1 MKNQL
6 LRFTLSAIIIYLT
19 GGTLN
24 PAVAA
29 TQLSVGNGTHVC
41 GVDDQWDKRHSDQY
55 PNRRYARTLAAN
67 LNVGEPRTMR
77 MIYFLPNDR
86 PYRVEVV
93 QRMKDEI
100 LDIQTF
106 FAEQMDAHGYGKLT
120 FRFETDSQGEPI
132 VHRVDGGHPDSYY
145 LYNPDP
151 MFDEIEQAFDLD
163 ANIYLIV
170 IDNSVQPVTENAT
183 GIGGPRGR
191 SGGFA
196 LVNEEFS
203 RESAGNLATHEL
215 GHAFG
220 LGHDFRDGAYILS
233 YGSGALI
240 GLPWNQLS
248 ACHAEKLSVHPYFN
262 PDTPIEE
269 EQLPTIEFISSP
281 QYPAGSKSVLIQLK
295 ASDSEGLHQV
305 LLSGSDGLIACRG
318 LAGEKDALIEFD
330 YNGAFTAE
338 GFTNLSDSMIHPIHV
353 EVVDTNGNVG
363 YASFGLVEISP
374 HHIATFEDHTAG
386 VNSVAF
392 SLVDATLLAA
402 GSRDG
407 TVKLWD
413 VVTQQDIATLEGHM
427 SGVNSVVF
435 SSDGVT
441 LATGSWDGTVKLW
454 DVTTQQDIATLKVYT
469 EGITSV
475 AFSSDEVTL
484 ATGSHDGTVKLWDVE
499 TERDIATFRHTSGV
513 HSVSFSSDGAIL
525 ATGSWDRTVKLWDVA
540 TRQNIATFEEH
551 TAEVNSVVF
560 SPVDPT
566 LLATGSSDSTVKLWD
581 VEMQQD
587 IATLEGHTSG
597 VSSVVF
603 SSDGSTLAS
612 GSWDRTVKLWDITTR
627 VNFATLGHG
636 DPVLSVSFSSDDTT
650 LASGTGAGT
659 VELWDASGLM
669 GVRLEAT
676 AEIDIPDPNLRAAIA
691 EAIGVPPS
699 APIFRGNMT
708 TLTHFSQGHAK
719 ISNLTG
725 LEGATNLTWLNLWGN
740 NVSDISAVSGLTNL
754 RRLYLW
760 GNNVSDISA
769 VSGLTNL
776 RELNV
781 DNNSISDISVVSGLT
796 NLTWLNLGG
805 NSILDISAIS
815 GLTNL
820 ISLNLRGNS
829 ILDISAISGL
839 TNLISLNLRG
849 NSILDI
855 SVISGL
861 TNLTWLNLGG
871 NSILDISAISG
882 LTNLISLNLGGNSIL
897 DISAISGLTNLI
909 SLNLNNNSVSDISA
923 VAGLTDLTY
932 LYLWGNSVSDISTIS
947 GLTNL
952 RTLNLGGNSIL
963 DVSAVSG
970 LTNLR
975 ELNVDNNSVSD
986 ISAVAGLTN
995 LRTLYLGNNSVS
1007 DISPLTGLTKLSSLN
1022 LGNNSVSDISPLVEN
1037 TGLAGEDEVYIQGNT
1052 LNYQS
1057 IHTHIP
1063 ALQSRGVTVEFDNRT
1078 PTTLLNISGVITASD
1093 NVLTV
1098 EVRDSNGRI
1107 FEGVPVTFA
1116 VISGGG
1122 TLSVTNTTTDKKG
1135 RAQST
1140 LTLGKESNRVTVS
1153 AVGAE
1158 QTATF
1163 SDVAEAGVHIPD
1175 PNLRA
1180 AIEDVLGVKSGSP
1193 ISPEEMATLTY
1204 LRAREASIGVL
1215 IGLESATNL
1224 TELRLGNNGITDI
1237 SPLSGLTNLRTLGL
1251 GRNSVTDILP
1261 LSGLTNLRTLGLS
1274 NNGIKDVS
1282 ALVSVLS
1289 GLINLTELHL
1299 RDNRITDISS
1309 LAGLT
1314 NLTNLRLGNN
1324 NITAISP
1331 LANLTNLTNLRLG
1344 NNQITNIS
1352 PLSGLTHLTELRLS
1366 GNRITDISPLSGLTN
1381 LRTLDLPSGITDL
1394 PALVRVLSRLTHLTS
1409 LNLSDNNIG
1418 DASVLIPVLSDLT
1431 DLIDLNLSGSGI
1443 TDLSPL
1449 AELTNLT
1456 NLHLWNNNISDISAV
1471 ADLIHLTNLSLGNN
1485 SISDISAVAG
1495 LTNLTSLNLW
1505 NNNISDLSPLV
1516 SNTGLGSGDWSWI
1529 NVRENPLSY
1538 QSIHTHIPT
1547 LQSRGVTVDSDNQAH
1562 PTLLK
1567 ISGENQ
1573 RRLPGETLA
1582 YPFVVEARD
1591 ENGSPFAGV
1600 SVTFA
1605 VTGGGGTLSIHTTTT
1620 DANGRAESTLT
1631 LGPNFGTNT
1640 VFVSA
1645 AGIPVSLTFHAIG
1658 DNPEFLWSIPS
1669 GYSLI
1674 HVPLR
1679 VTAVDDVPMTIRS
1692 IADLYDALGGADTVT
1707 YLLTLDSQTQEWFGY
1722 FRPSDRDTPADR
1734 GLTDDM
1740 GILARLITPVSVRLT
1755 GGPLG
1760 TNGTSTITLN
1770 PDINLV
1776 GLPLR
1781 NSRLTHVSD
1790 LFTLEGIGGNI
1801 PAIIFTDNG
1810 EFKGVIP
1817 AGGPDDIP
1825 LIGGQAIILDAQ
1837 RAATVIISGDAWAND
1852 SGTAAAPPATPNGI
1866 EVGDATLVLV
1876 LRGAVIDE
1884 RTGLKGGFRV
1894 TVKNLSTGKAVAAVT
1909 TPDETGYQL
1918 TIVDI
1923 ETGQAATVG
1932 NVLEISAQSPNPFIG
1947 IEPLRY
1953 TVTAEEVK
1961 QSLIQLP
1968 ELVAYEIPA
1977 ETELLHNYPNPFNP
1991 ETWIPYRLAEDAFVT
2006 LTIYDGSGRVVR
2018 TLNVGH
2024 RIAAVYENR
2033 SKAIYWNGSNDVGEG
2048 VASGVY
2054 FYTLTA
2060 GDYSATRKMVI
2071 LK

>member
-1 MKNQL
+1 MKKEL
-6 LRFTLSAIIIYLT
+6 LRFTLCSLIIYLT

-24 PAVAA
+24 LAVAA

-86 PYRVEVV
+86 PYRADVV

-120 FRFETDSQGEPI
+120 FRFETGSQGEPI

-240 GLPWNQLS
+240 GPPWNQLS

-318 LAGEKDALIEFD
+318 LAGEKDALIEFNYD
-330 YNGAFTAE
+330 GAFTAE
-338 GFTNLSDSMIHPIHV
+338 GFTNLSDSMIHPIYV
-353 EVVDTNGNVG
+353 EAVDTNGNVG
-363 YASFGLVEISP
+363 YDSFGLTEISP
-374 HHIATFEDHTAG
+374 HHIATFEGHTDS
-386 VNSVAF
+386 VNFVGF
-392 SLVDATLLAA
+392 PRDGETLAS

-407 TVKLWD
+407 MVKLWD
-413 VVTQQDIATLEGHM
+413 VETLQNIATLRLGSSAVAFSTDGKKVA
-427 SGVNSVVF
+427 SGSY
-435 SSDGVT
+435 DGIIE
-441 LATGSWDGTVKLW
+441 LW
-454 DVTTQQDIATLKVYT
+454 DVVSQREIATLKVHT
-469 EGITSV
+469 EGIISM
-475 AFSSDEVTL
+475 AFSSDKRTL
-484 ATGSHDGTVKLWDVE
+484 AAGSHDGTVKLWDVE
-499 TERDIATFRHTSGV
+499 TERDIATFRHTDGV
-513 HSVSFSSDGAIL
+513 NSVAFSPDGTTLASCSWDRTVKLWDVVTQQNIATLEGHTDSVNSVAFSSDGSTL

-540 TRQNIATFEEH
+540 T
-551 TAEVNSVVF
+551 
-560 SPVDPT
+560 
-566 LLATGSSDSTVKLWD
+566 
-581 VEMQQD
+581 QQD
-587 IATLEGHTSG
+587 IAALEGHTAG
-597 VSSVVF
+597 VSSVAF

-612 GSWDRTVKLWDITTR
+612 GSWDRTVKLWDITTL

-650 LASGTGAGT
+650 LASGTEAGT
-659 VELWDASGLM
+659 VELWDTSGWM

-676 AEIDIPDPNLRAAIA
+676 AEIDLPDPNLRAAIA

-708 TLTHFSQGHAK
+708 TLTHFSQGRAK

-725 LEGATNLTWLNLWGN
+725 LEGATNLRRLYLWGN

-754 RRLYLW
+754 RELGVDNNSISDISAVSGLTNLTYLNLGGNSVSDISAVSGLTNLTVLYL

-781 DNNSISDISVVSGLT
+781 DNNSISDISAVSGLTNLRILYLGGNSVSDISVVSGLT

-805 NSILDISAIS
+805 NSVS
-815 GLTNL
+815 
-820 ISLNLRGNS
+820 
-829 ILDISAISGL
+829 
-839 TNLISLNLRG
+839 
-849 NSILDI
+849 DI
-855 SVISGL
+855 SVVSGL
-861 TNLTWLNLGG
+861 TNLTWLNLAG
-871 NSILDISAISG
+871 
-882 LTNLISLNLGGNSIL
+882 
-897 DISAISGLTNLI
+897 
-909 SLNLNNNSVSDISA
+909 NSVSDISA

-932 LYLWGNSVSDISTIS
+932 LYLGGNSVSDISAIS

-952 RTLNLGGNSIL
+952 TSLDLNNNAISDVSPLLGLNLTGTSWDSTG
-963 DVSAVSG
+963 
-970 LTNLR
+970 
-975 ELNVDNNSVSD
+975 
-986 ISAVAGLTN
+986 
-995 LRTLYLGNNSVS
+995 LYLERNPLSYVS
-1007 DISPLTGLTKLSSLN
+1007 INTHLPAIQAKG
-1022 LGNNSVSDISPLVEN
+1022 VE
-1037 TGLAGEDEVYIQGNT
+1037 VK
-1052 LNYQS
+1052 
-1057 IHTHIP
+1057 
-1063 ALQSRGVTVEFDNRT
+1063 FDSRT

-1093 NVLTV
+1093 NILTV

-1135 RAQST
+1135 RAQSR

-1153 AVGAE
+1153 AVRAE

-1324 NITAISP
+1324 GITDIS
-1331 LANLTNLTNLRLG
+1331 
-1344 NNQITNIS
+1344 S
-1352 PLSGLTHLTELRLS
+1352 LSGLTHLTELRLS

-1381 LRTLDLPSGITDL
+1381 LRTLGLGRNSVTDILPLSGLTNLRTLDLPNGIQDL

-1409 LNLSDNNIG
+1409 LSLSGNNIG
-1418 DASVLIPVLSDLT
+1418 DVSVLIPVLSDLT
-1431 DLIDLNLSGSGI
+1431 DLRDLNLSGSGI

-1456 NLHLWNNNISDISAV
+1456 GLTLWGNNISDISPLAE
-1471 ADLIHLTNLSLGNN
+1471 LI
-1485 SISDISAVAG
+1485 
-1495 LTNLTSLNLW
+1495 NLTSLNLW
-1505 NNNISDLSPLV
+1505 NNNISDISPLV

-1547 LQSRGVTVDSDNQAH
+1547 LQSRGVTVDFDDQAH
-1562 PTLLK
+1562 PALLK

-1605 VTGGGGTLSIHTTTT
+1605 VTGGGGTLSIHATTT

-1645 AGIPVSLTFHAIG
+1645 AGIEVRLTFHAIG

-1669 GYSLI
+1669 GYNLI

-1755 GGPLG
+1755 GSPLG

-1810 EFKGVIP
+1810 EFKAVIP
-1817 AGGPDDIP
+1817 AGGPGDIP
-1825 LIGGQAIILDAQ
+1825 IIGGQAFMLDAEQ
-1837 RAATVIISGDAWAND
+1837 AATVTVSGDGWYNT
-1852 SGTAAAPPATPNGI
+1852 SETAAAPLLSLKGV
-1866 EVGDATLVLV
+1866 EVGDTTPVLG
-1876 LRGAVIDE
+1876 LRGSIVDE
-1884 RTGLKGGFRV
+1884 QMGTNSAGFRV
-1894 TVKNLSTGKAVAAVT
+1894 IVKNLSTGRAVATVT
-1909 TPDETGYQL
+1909 KDENYSRPDKQKSERVGYQVVIVDVETGRAAQ
-1918 TIVDI
+1918 IGDI
-1923 ETGQAATVG
+1923 
-1932 NVLEISAQSPNPFIG
+1932 LEISVRSPDPLIG
-1947 IEPLRY
+1947 VQPLRY
-1953 TVTAEEVK
+1953 TVTAEDVRE
-1961 QSLIQLP
+1961 SLIQLA
-1968 ELVAYEIPA
+1968 ELVAYEIPI

-2006 LTIYDGSGRVVR
+2006 LTIYDLSGHVVR
-2018 TLNVGH
+2018 TLDVGH
-2024 RIAAVYENR
+2024 QIASAYESR
-2033 SKAIYWNGSNDVGEG
+2033 SKAIYWDGRNGLGEG

-2054 FYTLTA
+2054 FYHLSA

>member
-1 MKNQL
+1 MKKQL

-24 PAVAA
+24 SAVAA
-29 TQLSVGNGTHVC
+29 SQLSVGNGTHVC
-41 GVDDQWDKRHSDQY
+41 VIDDQWNKQHSDQY
-55 PNRRYARTLAAN
+55 PNRRYARSFAAN
-67 LNVGEPRTMR
+67 LNVGEPRTVR
-77 MIYFLPNDR
+77 LIYFLPNDR
-86 PYRVEVV
+86 PYRAEVV

-120 FRFETDSQGEPI
+120 FRFETGSQGKPI

-151 MFDEIEQAFDLD
+151 MLDEIEREFDLD

-170 IDNSVQPVTENAT
+170 IDNSVERVAENAT
-183 GIGGPRGR
+183 GIGGPRGG

-203 RESAGNLATHEL
+203 RDLAGNLATHEL

-240 GLPWNQLS
+240 GPPWNQLS

-269 EQLPTIEFISSP
+269 EQLPTIELISPP
-281 QYPAGSKSVLIQLK
+281 QYPAGSKSVLIQLE

-305 LLSGSDGLIACRG
+305 LLSGSGGLIACSG
-318 LAGEKDALIEFD
+318 LAGEKDALIEFNYD
-330 YNGAFTAE
+330 GAFTAE

-353 EVVDTNGNVG
+353 EAVDTNGNVVH
-363 YASFGLVEISP
+363 ASFGLVEISP
-374 HHIATFEDHTAG
+374 HHIATFDEHTEG
-386 VNSVAF
+386 VYSVAF
-392 SLVDATLLAA
+392 SPVDATLLATVSWDGTIKLWNA
-402 GSRDG
+402 VTQRNIATLRSGVRSMVFSSDGATLAIGSRDG

-413 VVTQQDIATLEGHM
+413 VVSQQDIATLKVHTEGIISM
-427 SGVNSVVF
+427 AF
-435 SSDGVT
+435 SSDEVT

-454 DVTTQQDIATLKVYT
+454 DV
-469 EGITSV
+469 
-475 AFSSDEVTL
+475 
-484 ATGSHDGTVKLWDVE
+484 E
-499 TERDIATFRHTSGV
+499 TERDIATLEGHTSGV
-513 HSVSFSSDGAIL
+513 SSVAFSSDGSTL

-551 TAEVNSVVF
+551 TAEVTSVVF
-560 SPVDPT
+560 SPVDAT
-566 LLATGSSDSTVKLWD
+566 LLATGSRDRTVKLWD
-581 VEMQQD
+581 VATRQN

-597 VSSVVF
+597 VSSVAF
-603 SSDGSTLAS
+603 SSDGSTLAT
-612 GSWDRTVKLWDITTR
+612 GSWDRIVKLWDITTR

-636 DPVLSVSFSSDDTT
+636 DQVLSVAFSSDDTT
-650 LASGTGAGT
+650 LASGTVAGT
-659 VELWDASGLM
+659 VELWDTSGWM

-691 EAIGVPPS
+691 EAIGLPPNT
-699 APIFRGNMT
+699 PIFRGHLAD
-708 TLTHFSQGHAK
+708 LTRLEARNAN
-719 ISNLTG
+719 ISDLTG
-725 LEGATNLTWLNLWGN
+725 LEGATNLRILDLGAEYVEAENRSINSNSVSDFSPLTGLTKLRSLYLQDSNISDISTVVRLTSLTRLYLWN
-740 NVSDISAVSGLTNL
+740 NNISDISAVSGLT
-754 RRLYLW
+754 
-760 GNNVSDISA
+760 
-769 VSGLTNL
+769 
-776 RELNV
+776 
-781 DNNSISDISVVSGLT
+781 
-796 NLTWLNLGG
+796 
-805 NSILDISAIS
+805 
-815 GLTNL
+815 
-820 ISLNLRGNS
+820 
-829 ILDISAISGL
+829 
-839 TNLISLNLRG
+839 
-849 NSILDI
+849 
-855 SVISGL
+855 
-861 TNLTWLNLGG
+861 
-871 NSILDISAISG
+871 
-882 LTNLISLNLGGNSIL
+882 
-897 DISAISGLTNLI
+897 
-909 SLNLNNNSVSDISA
+909 
-923 VAGLTDLTY
+923 DLT
-932 LYLWGNSVSDISTIS
+932 
-947 GLTNL
+947 
-952 RTLNLGGNSIL
+952 
-963 DVSAVSG
+963 
-970 LTNLR
+970 

-995 LRTLYLGNNSVS
+995 LTSLSFGSNSISDISAVAGLTHLTRLALGNNSISDISAVAGLTNLTDLSLWNNSVS
-1007 DISPLTGLTKLSSLN
+1007 DISAVAGLTDLTELN
-1022 LGNNSVSDISPLVEN
+1022 VDNNSVSDISSVAGLTNLARLNLNNNAISDVSPLLGLN
-1037 TGLAGEDEVYIQGNT
+1037 LTGTSWDSTGLYLERNPLSYV
-1052 LNYQS
+1052 S
-1057 IHTHIP
+1057 INTHIP
-1063 ALQSRGVTVEFDNRT
+1063 AIQAKGVEVKFDSRTA
-1078 PTTLLNISGVITASD
+1078 TTLLNISGVITASD

-1122 TLSVTNTTTDKKG
+1122 TLSVTNTTTDQKG

-1153 AVGAE
+1153 AVRAE

-1175 PNLRA
+1175 PTLRA
-1180 AIEDVLGVKSGSP
+1180 AIEDVLGLKSGSP

-1224 TELRLGNNGITDI
+1224 TNLRLGNNGITDI

-1331 LANLTNLTNLRLG
+1331 LANLTNLTELRLG
-1344 NNQITNIS
+1344 NNGITDIS
-1352 PLSGLTHLTELRLS
+1352 SLSGLTHLTELRLS

-1381 LRTLDLPSGITDL
+1381 LRTLDLPNGIQDL

-1409 LNLSDNNIG
+1409 LSLSGNNIG
-1418 DASVLIPVLSDLT
+1418 DVSVLIPVLSDLT
-1431 DLIDLNLSGSGI
+1431 DLRDLNLNDNNI

-1456 NLHLWNNNISDISAV
+1456 SLHLWNNNISDISAV
-1471 ADLIHLTNLSLGNN
+1471 AD
-1485 SISDISAVAG
+1485 

-1516 SNTGLGSGDWSWI
+1516 ENTGLGSQDWSWVG
-1529 NVRENPLSY
+1529 VRENPLSY

-1547 LQSRGVTVDSDNQAH
+1547 LQSRGVTVDFDDQAH

-1567 ISGENQ
+1567 ISGGNQ

-1605 VTGGGGTLSIHTTTT
+1605 VTGGGGTLSIQSTTT

-1631 LGPNFGTNT
+1631 LGPDFGTNA

-1645 AGIPVSLTFHAIG
+1645 AGIEVRLTFHAIA

-1755 GGPLG
+1755 GAPLG

-1790 LFTLEGIGGNI
+1790 LFALEGIGSNI

-1810 EFKGVIP
+1810 EFKAVIP
-1817 AGGPDDIP
+1817 AGGPGDIP
-1825 LIGGQAIILDAQ
+1825 IIGGQAFMLDAQ
-1837 RAATVIISGDAWAND
+1837 QMATIAVSGEGWYNT
-1852 SGTAAAPPATPNGI
+1852 SETAAAPLLSLKGV
-1866 EVGDATLVLV
+1866 EVGDTTPVLG
-1876 LRGAVIDE
+1876 LRGSIVDE
-1884 RTGLKGGFRV
+1884 QMGTNSAGFRV
-1894 TVKNLSTGKAVAAVT
+1894 IVKNLSTGRAVATVT
-1909 TPDETGYQL
+1909 KDENYSRPDKRESTGVGYQVTVVDVETGRAAR
-1918 TIVDI
+1918 IGDI
-1923 ETGQAATVG
+1923 
-1932 NVLEISAQSPNPFIG
+1932 LEISVRSPSPLIG
-1947 IEPLRY
+1947 VQPLRY
-1953 TVTAEEVK
+1953 TVTAEDVRE
-1961 QSLIQLP
+1961 SLIQLA
-1968 ELVAYEIPA
+1968 ELVAYEIPI

-2006 LTIYDGSGRVVR
+2006 LTIYDLNGHVVR
-2018 TLNVGH
+2018 TLDVGH
-2024 RIAAVYENR
+2024 QIASTYEGR
-2033 SKAIYWNGSNDVGEG
+2033 SKAIHWDGRNGLGEG

-2054 FYTLTA
+2054 FYHLSA

>member
-1 MKNQL
+1 MKKQL

-19 GGTLN
+19 CGTLN

-55 PNRRYARTLAAN
+55 PNRRYARTLAVN

-86 PYRVEVV
+86 PYRADVV

-240 GLPWNQLS
+240 GPPWNQLS

-281 QYPAGSKSVLIQLK
+281 QYPAGSKSVLIQLE

-305 LLSGSDGLIACRG
+305 LLSGSGGLIACSG
-318 LAGEKDALIEFD
+318 LAGEKDALIEFNYD
-330 YNGAFTAE
+330 GAFTAE

-353 EVVDTNGNVG
+353 EAVDTNGNVG
-363 YASFGLVEISP
+363 HASFGLVEISP

-392 SLVDATLLAA
+392 SLVDATLLAT
-402 GSRDG
+402 GSWDR
-407 TVKLWD
+407 TIKLWD

-454 DVTTQQDIATLKVYT
+454 DVTTQQDIATL
-469 EGITSV
+469 EGHMSGVNSV

-560 SPVDPT
+560 SPVDAT
-566 LLATGSSDSTVKLWD
+566 LLATGSSDRTVKLWD

-597 VSSVVF
+597 ISSVVF
-603 SSDGSTLAS
+603 SSDGSTLAT

-636 DPVLSVSFSSDDTT
+636 DPVLSVAFSSDDTT

-725 LEGATNLTWLNLWGN
+725 LEGATNLRW
-740 NVSDISAVSGLTNL
+740 
-754 RRLYLW
+754 LYLW

-781 DNNSISDISVVSGLT
+781 DNNSISDISAVSGLT
-796 NLTWLNLGG
+796 NLTYLSLG
-805 NSILDISAIS
+805 
-815 GLTNL
+815 
-820 ISLNLRGNS
+820 
-829 ILDISAISGL
+829 
-839 TNLISLNLRG
+839 
-849 NSILDI
+849 
-855 SVISGL
+855 
-861 TNLTWLNLGG
+861 
-871 NSILDISAISG
+871 
-882 LTNLISLNLGGNSIL
+882 
-897 DISAISGLTNLI
+897 
-909 SLNLNNNSVSDISA
+909 
-923 VAGLTDLTY
+923 
-932 LYLWGNSVSDISTIS
+932 GNSVSDISS
-947 GLTNL
+947 
-952 RTLNLGGNSIL
+952 
-963 DVSAVSG
+963 
-970 LTNLR
+970 
-975 ELNVDNNSVSD
+975 
-986 ISAVAGLTN
+986 VAGLTN
-995 LRTLYLGNNSVS
+995 LARLNLNNNAISDVSPLLGLNLTGTSWDSIGLYLERNPLSYVS
-1007 DISPLTGLTKLSSLN
+1007 IN
-1022 LGNNSVSDISPLVEN
+1022 
-1037 TGLAGEDEVYIQGNT
+1037 
-1052 LNYQS
+1052 
-1057 IHTHIP
+1057 THIP
-1063 ALQSRGVTVEFDNRT
+1063 AIQAKGVEVKFDSRTA
-1078 PTTLLNISGVITASD
+1078 TTLLNISGVITASD

-1153 AVGAE
+1153 AVRAE

-1251 GRNSVTDILP
+1251 GKNSVTDILP

-1274 NNGIKDVS
+1274 NNGIKDLS

-1331 LANLTNLTNLRLG
+1331 LANLTNLTNLHLSY
-1344 NNQITNIS
+1344 NQITNIS

-1516 SNTGLGSGDWSWI
+1516 ENTGLGSQDWSWVG
-1529 NVRENPLSY
+1529 VRENPLSY
-1538 QSIHTHIPT
+1538 QSIHTHIPA

-1562 PTLLK
+1562 PTLLI

-1640 VFVSA
+1640 VSVSA
-1645 AGIPVSLTFHAIG
+1645 AGIDEVRVTFNAIA

-1674 HVPLR
+1674 HAPLK

-1755 GGPLG
+1755 GSPLG

-1810 EFKGVIP
+1810 EFKAVIP
-1817 AGGPDDIP
+1817 AGGPGDIP
-1825 LIGGQAIILDAQ
+1825 IIGGQAFMLDAQ
-1837 RAATVIISGDAWAND
+1837 QMATVTVSGDGWYNT
-1852 SGTAAAPPATPNGI
+1852 SETAAAPLLSLKSI
-1866 EVGDATLVLV
+1866 EVGDTTPVLG
-1876 LRGAVIDE
+1876 LRGSIVDE
-1884 RTGLKGGFRV
+1884 GMGTNSAGFRV
-1894 TVKNLSTGKAVAAVT
+1894 IVKNLSTGRAVT
-1909 TPDETGYQL
+1909 TVTKDETYSRPDKRESTGVGYQV
-1918 TIVDI
+1918 TVVDV
-1923 ETGQAATVG
+1923 ETGRAARIG
-1932 NVLEISAQSPNPFIG
+1932 DILEISVRSPDPLIG
-1947 IEPLRY
+1947 VQPLRY
-1953 TVTAEEVK
+1953 TVTAEDVRE
-1961 QSLIQLP
+1961 SLIQLA
-1968 ELVAYEIPA
+1968 ELVAYEIPI

-2006 LTIYDGSGRVVR
+2006 LTIYDGAGHVVR
-2018 TLNVGH
+2018 TLDVGH
-2024 RIAAVYENR
+2024 QIASAYESR
-2033 SKAIYWNGSNDVGEG
+2033 SKAIYWDGRNRLSEQ

-2054 FYTLTA
+2054 FYHLSA

>member
-1 MKNQL
+1 MFPPNQGVKTVKKEL

-24 PAVAA
+24 LAIAA
-29 TQLSVGNGTHVC
+29 SQLSVGNGTHVC
-41 GVDDQWDKRHSDQY
+41 GVDDQWDKRYSDQY
-55 PNRRYARTLAAN
+55 PNRRYARSFAAN
-67 LNVGEPRTMR
+67 LNVGEPRTVR
-77 MIYFLPNDR
+77 LIYFLPNDH
-86 PYRVEVV
+86 PYRAEVV

-170 IDNSVQPVTENAT
+170 IDNSVQLVTENAT
-183 GIGGPRGR
+183 GIGRPRGR

-233 YGSGALI
+233 YGLGASI
-240 GLPWNQLS
+240 GPGWSQLS

-262 PDTPIEE
+262 PNTPIEE

-338 GFTNLSDSMIHPIHV
+338 DFTNLSDSMIHPIRV
-353 EVVDTNGNVG
+353 EVVDTDGNVG

-392 SLVDATLLAA
+392 SLVDATLLAT

-484 ATGSHDGTVKLWDVE
+484 ATGSWDRTVKLWDVE

-659 VELWDASGLM
+659 VELWDTSGLM

-708 TLTHFSQGHAK
+708 TLTHFSQGRAK

-725 LEGATNLTWLNLWGN
+725 LEGATNLRG
-740 NVSDISAVSGLTNL
+740 
-754 RRLYLW
+754 LYLW

-781 DNNSISDISVVSGLT
+781 DNNSISDISAVSGLT
-796 NLTWLNLGG
+796 NLTYLSLG
-805 NSILDISAIS
+805 
-815 GLTNL
+815 
-820 ISLNLRGNS
+820 
-829 ILDISAISGL
+829 
-839 TNLISLNLRG
+839 
-849 NSILDI
+849 
-855 SVISGL
+855 
-861 TNLTWLNLGG
+861 
-871 NSILDISAISG
+871 
-882 LTNLISLNLGGNSIL
+882 
-897 DISAISGLTNLI
+897 
-909 SLNLNNNSVSDISA
+909 
-923 VAGLTDLTY
+923 
-932 LYLWGNSVSDISTIS
+932 GNSVSDISS
-947 GLTNL
+947 
-952 RTLNLGGNSIL
+952 
-963 DVSAVSG
+963 
-970 LTNLR
+970 
-975 ELNVDNNSVSD
+975 
-986 ISAVAGLTN
+986 VAGLTN
-995 LRTLYLGNNSVS
+995 LARLNLNNNAISDVSPLLGLNLTGTSWDSIGLYLERNPLSYVS
-1007 DISPLTGLTKLSSLN
+1007 IN
-1022 LGNNSVSDISPLVEN
+1022 
-1037 TGLAGEDEVYIQGNT
+1037 
-1052 LNYQS
+1052 
-1057 IHTHIP
+1057 THIP
-1063 ALQSRGVTVEFDNRT
+1063 AIQAKGVEVKFDSRTA
-1078 PTTLLNISGVITASD
+1078 TTLLNISGVITASD

-1153 AVGAE
+1153 AVRAE
-1158 QTATF
+1158 RTATF

-1251 GRNSVTDILP
+1251 GKNSVTDILP

-1274 NNGIKDVS
+1274 NNGIKDLS

-1331 LANLTNLTNLRLG
+1331 LANLTNLTNLHLSY
-1344 NNQITNIS
+1344 NQITNIS

-1516 SNTGLGSGDWSWI
+1516 ENTGLGSQDWSWVG
-1529 NVRENPLSY
+1529 VRENPLSY
-1538 QSIHTHIPT
+1538 QSIHTHIPA

-1562 PTLLK
+1562 PTLLI

-1640 VFVSA
+1640 VSVSA
-1645 AGIPVSLTFHAIG
+1645 AGIDEVRVTFNAIA

-1674 HVPLR
+1674 HVPLK

-1755 GGPLG
+1755 GSPLG

-1817 AGGPDDIP
+1817 AGGPGDIP
-1825 LIGGQAIILDAQ
+1825 IIGGQAFILDAQ
-1837 RAATVIISGDAWAND
+1837 QAATIAVSGEGWYNT
-1852 SGTAAAPPATPNGI
+1852 SGAAAAPLLSLKGI
-1866 EVGDATLVLV
+1866 EVEDVTPVLG
-1876 LRGAVIDE
+1876 LRGSIVDE
-1884 RTGLKGGFRV
+1884 QMGTNSAGFRV
-1894 TVKNLSTGKAVAAVT
+1894 IVKNLSTGRAVATVT
-1909 TPDETGYQL
+1909 KDENYSRPDKRESTGVGYQV
-1918 TIVDI
+1918 TIVDV
-1923 ETGQAATVG
+1923 ETGRAARIG
-1932 NVLEISAQSPNPFIG
+1932 DILEISVRSPDPLIG
-1947 IEPLRY
+1947 VQPLRY
-1953 TVTAEEVK
+1953 TVTAEDVK
-1961 QSLIQLP
+1961 RGLIQLT
-1968 ELVAYEIPA
+1968 ELVAYEIPI

-2006 LTIYDGSGRVVR
+2006 LTIYDQTGRVVR
-2018 TLNVGH
+2018 TLEVGH
-2024 RIAAVYENR
+2024 QIASAYEGR
-2033 SKAIYWNGSNDVGEG
+2033 SKAIHWDGRNGLGEG

-2054 FYTLTA
+2054 FYHLSA

>member
-1 MKNQL
+1 MKKQL

-19 GGTLN
+19 CGTLN

-55 PNRRYARTLAAN
+55 PNRRYARTLAVN

-86 PYRVEVV
+86 PYRADVV

-240 GLPWNQLS
+240 GPPWNQLS

-281 QYPAGSKSVLIQLK
+281 QYPAGSKSVLIQLE

-305 LLSGSDGLIACRG
+305 LLSGSGGLIACSG
-318 LAGEKDALIEFD
+318 LAGEKDALIEFNYD
-330 YNGAFTAE
+330 GAFTAE

-353 EVVDTNGNVG
+353 EAVDTNGNVG
-363 YASFGLVEISP
+363 HASFGLVEISP

-392 SLVDATLLAA
+392 SLVDATLLAT
-402 GSRDG
+402 GSWDR
-407 TVKLWD
+407 TIKLWD

-454 DVTTQQDIATLKVYT
+454 DVTTQQDIATL
-469 EGITSV
+469 EGHMSGVNSV

-560 SPVDPT
+560 SPVDAT
-566 LLATGSSDSTVKLWD
+566 LLATGSSDRTVKLWD

-597 VSSVVF
+597 ISSVVF
-603 SSDGSTLAS
+603 SSDGSTLAT

-636 DPVLSVSFSSDDTT
+636 DPVLSVAFSSDDTT

-725 LEGATNLTWLNLWGN
+725 LEGATNLRW
-740 NVSDISAVSGLTNL
+740 
-754 RRLYLW
+754 LYLW

-781 DNNSISDISVVSGLT
+781 DNNSISDISAVSGLT
-796 NLTWLNLGG
+796 NLTYLSLG
-805 NSILDISAIS
+805 
-815 GLTNL
+815 
-820 ISLNLRGNS
+820 
-829 ILDISAISGL
+829 
-839 TNLISLNLRG
+839 
-849 NSILDI
+849 
-855 SVISGL
+855 
-861 TNLTWLNLGG
+861 
-871 NSILDISAISG
+871 
-882 LTNLISLNLGGNSIL
+882 
-897 DISAISGLTNLI
+897 
-909 SLNLNNNSVSDISA
+909 
-923 VAGLTDLTY
+923 
-932 LYLWGNSVSDISTIS
+932 GNSVSDISS
-947 GLTNL
+947 
-952 RTLNLGGNSIL
+952 
-963 DVSAVSG
+963 
-970 LTNLR
+970 
-975 ELNVDNNSVSD
+975 
-986 ISAVAGLTN
+986 VAGLTN
-995 LRTLYLGNNSVS
+995 LARLNLNNNAISDVSPLLGLNLTGTSWDSIGLYLERNPLSYVS
-1007 DISPLTGLTKLSSLN
+1007 IN
-1022 LGNNSVSDISPLVEN
+1022 
-1037 TGLAGEDEVYIQGNT
+1037 
-1052 LNYQS
+1052 
-1057 IHTHIP
+1057 THIP
-1063 ALQSRGVTVEFDNRT
+1063 AIQAKGVEVKFDSRTA
-1078 PTTLLNISGVITASD
+1078 TTLLNISGVITASD

-1153 AVGAE
+1153 AVRAE

-1251 GRNSVTDILP
+1251 GKNSVTDILP

-1274 NNGIKDVS
+1274 NNGIKDLS

-1331 LANLTNLTNLRLG
+1331 LANLTNLTNLHLSY
-1344 NNQITNIS
+1344 NQITNIS

-1409 LNLSDNNIG
+1409 MNLSDNNIG

-1516 SNTGLGSGDWSWI
+1516 ENTGLGSQDWSWVG
-1529 NVRENPLSY
+1529 VRENPLSY
-1538 QSIHTHIPT
+1538 QSIHTHIPA

-1562 PTLLK
+1562 PTLLI

-1640 VFVSA
+1640 VSVSA
-1645 AGIPVSLTFHAIG
+1645 AGIDEVRVTFNAIA

-1674 HVPLR
+1674 HAPLK

-1755 GGPLG
+1755 GSPLG

-1810 EFKGVIP
+1810 EFKAVIP
-1817 AGGPDDIP
+1817 AGGPGDIP
-1825 LIGGQAIILDAQ
+1825 IIGGQAFMLDAQ
-1837 RAATVIISGDAWAND
+1837 QMATVTVSGDGWYNT
-1852 SGTAAAPPATPNGI
+1852 SETAAAPLLSLKSI
-1866 EVGDATLVLV
+1866 EVGDTTPVLG
-1876 LRGAVIDE
+1876 LRGSIVDE
-1884 RTGLKGGFRV
+1884 GMGTNSAGFRV
-1894 TVKNLSTGKAVAAVT
+1894 IVKNLSTGRAVT
-1909 TPDETGYQL
+1909 TVTKDETYSRPDKRESTGVGYQV
-1918 TIVDI
+1918 TVVDV
-1923 ETGQAATVG
+1923 ETGRAARIG
-1932 NVLEISAQSPNPFIG
+1932 DILEISVRSPDPLIG
-1947 IEPLRY
+1947 VQPLRY
-1953 TVTAEEVK
+1953 TVTAEDVRE
-1961 QSLIQLP
+1961 SLIQLA
-1968 ELVAYEIPA
+1968 ELVAYEIPI

-2006 LTIYDGSGRVVR
+2006 LTIYDGAGHVVR
-2018 TLNVGH
+2018 TLDVGH
-2024 RIAAVYENR
+2024 QIASAYESR
-2033 SKAIYWNGSNDVGEG
+2033 SKAIYWDGRNRLSEQ

-2054 FYTLTA
+2054 FYHLSA